1 MHNAA
6 YNRVKYYAP
15 FKGYQDERNAS
26 RPCTN
31 LTEGHFAEEYIQ
43 QLALHLGDF
52 SKGVAAV
59 EQIKAETAELASQ
72 AWTIVASC

>member
-1 MHNAA
+1 MIHW
-6 YNRVKYYAP
+6 
-15 FKGYQDERNAS
+15 GQWQ
-26 RPCTN
+26 CTN
-31 LTEGHFAEEYIQ
+31 LTGHFAEEYIQ

-72 AWTIVASC
+72 AWTIVESC